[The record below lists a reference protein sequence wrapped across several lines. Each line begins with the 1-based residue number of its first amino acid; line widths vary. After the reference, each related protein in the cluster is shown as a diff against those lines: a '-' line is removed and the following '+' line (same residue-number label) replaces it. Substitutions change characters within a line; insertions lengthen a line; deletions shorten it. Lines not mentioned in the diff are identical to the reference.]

1 MFTIQF
7 IQGDWQSVP
16 GLMFSKIVE
25 HGKCQI
31 NATQGS
37 CACRHYASPEELSH
51 SSVLAESLLGDPRA
65 RWRGAAARWRWLSQ
79 DLLNPEGLTR
89 CPLNTSGKKKGKDQ
103 RSKLIVGL

>member
-37 CACRHYASPEELSH
+37 CACRHYASLEELSR
-51 SSVLAESLLGDPRA
+51 SSVLAESLLGDSREDGEGLQLE
-65 RWRGAAARWRWLSQ
+65 WWLNQ
-79 DLLNPEGLTR
+79 YLLNPEGLTR
-89 CPLNTSGKKKGKDQ
+89 CPLNTSGKKRVKTKEA
-103 RSKLIVGL
+103 SS